1 MKTICSET
9 LLKYAVLLTKEVE
22 MDIAVILPASFGV
35 MLDGW
40 SFQSEHFVA
49 VFAVFEY
56 DQRSEM
62 VLLALAP
69 IVDEEVEDQS
79 AESHVSFFRGSL
91 PFFERDTASICYL
104 VTDNCSVSTW
114 LADLLQVPF
123 IRCASHRSILL

>member
-79 AESHVSFFRGSL
+79 AESHVSFFRGSIHPMCKP
-91 PFFERDTASICYL
+91 PFNFAVTLYL
-104 VTDNCSVSTW
+104 LD
-114 LADLLQVPF
+114 DEPLLEQLQQLM
-123 IRCASHRSILL
+123 RK